1 MPTEEKD
8 DPQLP
13 RMGTRRRIK
22 RLEERQAEQAEA
34 IRSLE
39 QQHAVL
45 MNDVRWIL
53 KTTLGASAVIAT
65 LLSLAAQAL
74 GPLV

>member
-34 IRSLE
+34 IQSLE